1 MRQRLCAALVL
12 AILLLACARPESP
25 AVQCFESRL
34 PDESVLR
41 FRYTEHGGGITGVL
55 DYDFAEKDGAHG
67 TLTGQRVGDVIT
79 ALWTRTIE
87 GVTETQEVRIRIER
101 DRAVKANGEL
111 VGGTDNVLRLRDP
124 EHAIFNETFN
134 RVPCAENR
142 E

>member
-12 AILLLACARPESP
+12 AFSLLACARPESP
-25 AVQCFESRL
+25 AVHCFESRL

-41 FRYTEHGGGITGVL
+41 FQYTEHGGGITGVL

-67 TLTGQRVGDVIT
+67 TLTGQRDGEVIT

-111 VGGTDNVLRLRDP
+111 VGGTDKVLRLRDP
-124 EHAIFNETFN
+124 EHAIFNETFD
-134 RVPCAENR
+134 RVRCQNR